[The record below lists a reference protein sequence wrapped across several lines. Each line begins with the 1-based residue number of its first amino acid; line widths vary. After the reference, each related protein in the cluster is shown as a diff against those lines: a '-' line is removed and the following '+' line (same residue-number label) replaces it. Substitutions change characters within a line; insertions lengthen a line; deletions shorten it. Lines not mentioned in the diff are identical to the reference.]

1 MVSSRLK
8 LSITNVISCMQCKR
22 HIYTACFPAAEKRVR
37 RRVVLWSTA
46 DVHVFLPSFESEGGN
61 DIEPLLQSVSES
73 VAFLGGRAGIRHHL
87 LMPSSMH
94 FYNGWRERQKATF
107 ELRVAAASVCLRI
120 TRFEGWL
127 SASRCSVGS
136 QPRH

>member
-1 MVSSRLK
+1 MTQEIQVVDYKRYL
-8 LSITNVISCMQCKR
+8 LQCKR

-46 DVHVFLPSFESEGGN
+46 DVHVSLPSFEGEGGN

-73 VAFLGGRAGIRHHL
+73 VAFLGGRTGKHHL
-87 LMPSSMH
+87 LMPFMH

-107 ELRVAAASVCLRI
+107 ELRTAVASVC
-120 TRFEGWL
+120 
-127 SASRCSVGS
+127 V
-136 QPRH
+136 